1 MNKQE
6 SLARPVISAIL
17 EKEKNGKRMIFMQ
30 TRWKPEI
37 SPTYSGLLEI
47 PAGGINGYENV
58 YDALHREV
66 KEETGLDIVRIID
79 DYHSEIIQTRLHDS
93 SHVFKPFICQQVLET
108 NGGLPWIGFVFRCE
122 VKGNITI
129 QKEEAKDP
137 RWISLEELEKILIK
151 TPKKI
156 FSLQYSTLL
165 YYISFMKNLKNN
177 QKN

>member
-1 MNKQE
+1 MNINKQE
-6 SLARPVISAIL
+6 LLARPIISAIL
-17 EKEKNGKRMIFMQ
+17 EKEENGKRMIFMQ
-30 TRWKPEI
+30 TRWKPKT

-47 PAGGINGYENV
+47 PAGGIDGYENV
-58 YDALHREV
+58 YDALYREV

-79 DYHSEIIQTRLHDS
+79 DYHGDIMQTRAHDS

-122 VKGNITI
+122 VKGKITI
-129 QKEEAKDP
+129 QKKEAKDP
-137 RWISLEELEKILIK
+137 RWVSLEDLEKILMK

-165 YYISFMKNLKNN
+165 YYISFMKKLK
-177 QKN
+177 K

>member
-17 EKEKNGKRMIFMQ
+17 EKEKNGKRVIFMQ
-30 TRWKPEI
+30 TRWKPKI

-79 DYHSEIIQTRLHDS
+79 DYHSEIIQTRLNDS

-165 YYISFMKNLKNN
+165 YYISFMKNSKNN